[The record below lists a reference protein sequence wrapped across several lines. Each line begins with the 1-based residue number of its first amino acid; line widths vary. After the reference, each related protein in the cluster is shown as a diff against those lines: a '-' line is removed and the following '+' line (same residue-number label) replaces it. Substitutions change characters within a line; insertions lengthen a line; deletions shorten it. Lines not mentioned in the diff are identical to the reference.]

1 MPDNNSDRDVFISF
15 TPEALAGY
23 WTALSY
29 AVAALSKLNPPE
41 RNAQVLLEMAS
52 AQVSYLQENGHLP
65 PVDAALAL
73 GLHERLV
80 ANVGSW
86 LEYLDEH

>member
-1 MPDNNSDRDVFISF
+1 MLDNNSDRDVFIPF

-29 AVAALSKLNPPE
+29 AVAELSKLNPPE
-41 RNAQVLLEMAS
+41 RNARVLLEMAS
-52 AQVSYLQENGHLP
+52 ARVSYLQENGHLL

-73 GLHERLV
+73 GLHDRLV
-80 ANVGSW
+80 ANVDSW
-86 LEYLDEH
+86 LE